1 MKPPEGTP
9 RTFVLIFS
17 QSVRGLV
24 AGAPVEFSGIPIG
37 EVVSIGVDLH
47 PKTYAISIP
56 VTIKVYSE
64 LLFEKMAKGDP
75 ALLRRDSRHIIDK
88 LVELGFRAQ
97 LRTGSL
103 ITGSL
108 FVAFDMFPN
117 VPTAKVDWSKEP
129 AELPTVPGQFQEI
142 EQSLM
147 RIVQKIDHLPLEA
160 IAEDLRKAL
169 VTLNQSLKDVGS
181 LSKRINSE
189 VTPEAKSA
197 LVEARRTLEAAER
210 ALSSADKTY
219 LGPNAPVQQEFRDA
233 LQELI
238 SAARAIRVLADTL
251 DRHPESL
258 LRGKKATPLPTSEA
272 HSGKNGGKQAR

>member
-1 MKPPEGTP
+1 MSPWLQTGSAFTRESLVSILIGGIAFETPPTDPISPPAEANTAFKLFDNRTQAMKPPEGTP
-9 RTFVLIFS
+9 RTYVLIFS

-117 VPTAKVDWSKEP
+117 VPTAKVDWSQEP
-129 AELPTVPGQFQEI
+129 VELPTVPGELQEI

-147 RIVQKIDHLPLEA
+147 RIVQKID
-160 IAEDLRKAL
+160 
-169 VTLNQSLKDVGS
+169 Q
-181 LSKRINSE
+181 
-189 VTPEAKSA
+189 
-197 LVEARRTLEAAER
+197 
-210 ALSSADKTY
+210 
-219 LGPNAPVQQEFRDA
+219 
-233 LQELI
+233 
-238 SAARAIRVLADTL
+238 SAARSHCRGSSQSP
-251 DRHPESL
+251 RHPQPIAQGRRQPGRNVSIP
-258 LRGKKATPLPTSEA
+258 R
-272 HSGKNGGKQAR
+272 